1 MFFFLFFLFTKA
13 TKKLTGGTPFKRHK
27 ERNPDRKDS
36 ASTLTAQSTQ
46 KPREENVVYI
56 YFDPAHYTVF
66 ENVGQF
72 AVKLI
77 RDGPLNCS
85 VSVRVKTEDGTATG
99 GSDYIEID
107 EEVQFAPGEETK
119 EVRC

>member
-1 MFFFLFFLFTKA
+1 M
-13 TKKLTGGTPFKRHK
+13 
-27 ERNPDRKDS
+27 
-36 ASTLTAQSTQ
+36 
-46 KPREENVVYI
+46 YI

-77 RDGPLNCS
+77 RDGPLSCS
-85 VSVRVKTEDGTATG
+85 VAVRVKTEDGTATG

-119 EVRC
+119 EVRQRSKRFFICTKVFRELQV